1 MNFSRSI
8 RIAPSKVGLLHP
20 QGGETAQFCK
30 CLKSSRLL
38 LTEPAVRS
46 AIICLAAVLAL
57 VPAAGAL
64 AQDRGARP
72 VLTLTVRSIDTAS
85 FGPFVGS
92 VDARYQTNLG
102 FQVGGRIIAREVN
115 VGDRVKQGDRLAA
128 VDATLL
134 RLAVQSAEA
143 DLANAVLTENRSRAL
158 VVTETASRAQVDTA
172 VAARETADAKVSQ
185 AEASLR
191 QARNVL
197 SYAELVAP
205 YDGVITAVNS
215 DVGKVVS
222 AGDIIVTLARPDVR
236 EAVVDVPD
244 YLADEL
250 KAYPRFDVVLAGEP
264 SIRTTATLRQL
275 APASD
280 TVTRTRRARLALQD
294 PPNGFRL
301 GSTISV
307 SATRKVAPY
316 VAVPV
321 SALAGPGD
329 KPSVWVVDAAK
340 AVVATRPVTLVST
353 KAGYA
358 VVDGLKDGDIVV
370 KAGVGSL
377 QPGQAVD
384 LQRSQTLEEQK

>member
-1 MNFSRSI
+1 MSFSRLMPMTS
-8 RIAPSKVGLLHP
+8 AALVALA
-20 QGGETAQFCK
+20 GGA
-30 CLKSSRLL
+30 L
-38 LTEPAVRS
+38 
-46 AIICLAAVLAL
+46 VLA
-57 VPAAGAL
+57 GDAL
-64 AQDRGARP
+64 AQDRIARP
-72 VLTLTVRSIDTAS
+72 VLTFTVRSIDTAS

-92 VDARYQTNLG
+92 VDARYQTDLG

-143 DLANAVLTENRSRAL
+143 DLANAKAQLANAVLTENRSRAL

-280 TVTRTRRARLALQD
+280 AVTRTRRARLALQD

-307 SATRKVAPY
+307 SATRKVAPH

-321 SALAGPGD
+321 SALAGPSD

-340 AVVATRPVTLVST
+340 AVVVARPVTLVST

-370 KAGVGSL
+370 EAGVGSL